1 MPLVNVVHL
10 HKEINEKL
18 YLDYNKDDFLIPLIV
33 HTSSIIFL
41 NRRIEWMRGFVQAQP
56 FKNICYKAILNHI
69 KQIILHTKQK

>member
-18 YLDYNKDDFLIPLIV
+18 YLDYNKDDFLIPLMV

-41 NRRIEWMRGFVQAQP
+41 NRRIE
-56 FKNICYKAILNHI
+56 
-69 KQIILHTKQK
+69 